1 MTAAGVPAV
10 STAGVPAVLTVTC
23 PDRRGIVAAV
33 SGCLAAAGATIVD
46 SQQFGDPGTG
56 RFHMRVQV
64 HVDADRAG
72 RSLLNL
78 AVDDLPAHLA
88 ELRARDLVAD
98 DPQTVTKGVQLA
110 SVTDPDGNVVTLIGD
125 FRVEY

>member
-1 MTAAGVPAV
+1 MAVDHLLAVVPVSDLDTAVPWYERLFGRAPDNRPMP
-10 STAGVPAVLTVTC
+10 TLAEWRVT
-23 PDRRGIVAAV
+23 GN
-33 SGCLAAAGATIVD
+33 GW
-46 SQQFGDPGTG
+46 
-56 RFHMRVQV
+56 VQV

-78 AVDDLPAHLA
+78 AVDDLPGHLA
-88 ELRARDLVAD
+88 ELRGRDLVAD